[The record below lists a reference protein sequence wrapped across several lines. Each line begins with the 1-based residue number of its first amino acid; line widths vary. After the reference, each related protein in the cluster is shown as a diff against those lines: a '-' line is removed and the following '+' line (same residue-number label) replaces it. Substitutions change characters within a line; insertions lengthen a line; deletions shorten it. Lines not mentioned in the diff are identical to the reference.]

1 MGESTSAVVAAR
13 LDASRKELLDLTF
26 RNPLLNYRPLRA
38 RGVECVDCDS
48 QSVFDLLVRDSKT
61 LHFLPTRDAAEADT
75 NDKVEDIAFLV
86 PADASQ
92 LNAARRSPLALQTLS
107 TPNDLERRL
116 LSTFYTAHTFLEE
129 QGVNTLFL
137 ALGQLRWYED
147 DHSQEVRRSPLILIP
162 VSLERGKA
170 GARFDMSYRQEEVGD
185 NLSLAT
191 LLGTQFGIAMPPL
204 PEAEDLDLAAYFG
217 DVRQRIAAQKRW
229 EVNSSV
235 VLGFFSFSKFQ
246 MYKDLD
252 AKSWPADQ
260 PPSGHPLLHAL
271 LGGGFHEASTAV
283 SAHDLLD
290 QVIVPAHTNTVV
302 DADSSQ
308 ALAVLDV
315 NQGRNLVIQGPP
327 GTGKSQTI
335 TNIIAEA
342 LGQRKRVLF
351 VSAKMAALEVV
362 KERLDAL
369 ELGHACLELHS
380 NKTNKKT
387 VLHEL
392 KRTLDLGQPVV
403 PPMEDDL
410 NLLVAARDRL
420 NAYCEA
426 INAPVA
432 QSGLTLHYVFGEHL
446 ALLSDCSGV
455 TLPRLEIDGVA
466 GWTSLEF
473 RRRER
478 LVEEVQA
485 HVAQMGPPSVHPFWG
500 SGRTVFL
507 VTDTDDALR
516 AITDAHAAARA
527 LHDMARQLTD
537 ALRLHAS
544 STPADAEAL
553 GRAITRAV
561 EAPEHSGLRL
571 DTSEWV
577 SNRAEL
583 EVLLSAGAR
592 MSALHA
598 DYEGMLLPEAWEAN
612 VLASRDA
619 LVTYGPKWWRFLAGD
634 WRMARKTL
642 AQLCREVPPRD
653 TNLQIGLLNAI
664 LERQRLQVEFE
675 PRRPIGTAL
684 FGAQWQGEQSLWDVL
699 SRLQVWVV
707 GLHEQVGAGEL
718 PPALIQVLTGSA
730 DLAPIKPHA
739 DALLAALI
747 PYRERL
753 RVALGQVRLREEQ
766 LFGPQGR
773 METQPLDVQE
783 VLLDAWARNV
793 SRLQEMATFNFYV
806 EQCRQE
812 GMAGVAEAAEG
823 DTSAATLLLPAFRR
837 TRCLGLMH
845 RAFQDNP
852 QLANFS
858 GVGHEQV
865 IEQFRSLDT
874 RLLQHNKAKLA
885 RLHWDNLPS
894 GQGGGQLRVL
904 TREFEKKARHLPL
917 RRLFA
922 EAGHAIQAIK
932 PVLMMSPLSVA
943 TFLTAGQLDF
953 DLVVF
958 DEASQVKP
966 VDAFGALLRSR
977 QAVVVGDSKQL
988 PPTNFFDALT
998 AADDTDGDNVTSD
1011 LESILGMFVAQ
1022 GSPERMLRWHYRSRH
1037 ESLIAV
1043 SNQEFYDNGLLISPS
1058 PDAAREQ
1065 VGLIYHHLP
1074 HTVYDRGRSST
1085 NPLEARAV
1093 AEAVM
1098 THAQGEITRPE
1109 GEWRTLGVAAF
1120 SMTQMQAI
1128 LDHLEV
1134 LRRQNAHC
1142 EPFFRPSRREPFFV
1156 KNLENVQGDERDIIF
1171 ISLGYGRD
1179 ANGKVAMS
1187 FVPLNGQGGERRLN
1201 VLITR
1206 ARLRC
1211 EVFTNLTADDIDLS
1225 STNSVGVRALK
1236 HYLSYA
1242 QTGRLGQSVP
1252 SGRDPDSPFEREV
1265 LARLRALNYQVV
1277 PQVGCA
1283 GYFIELAVIDPERP
1297 GRYLLG
1303 IECDGATYHSAR
1315 SARDRDRLR
1324 EAVLRAQGWRIHRI
1338 WSTDWINRPGDA
1350 LRRLRNAIEE
1360 AHLATRVEP
1369 AFSVAPTPPSDDVP
1383 PTLARAAV
1391 ARSVEPVPSYVIAQL
1406 PPIYGWGNGY
1416 FPPLSV
1422 VSALAEV
1429 VAVESPVHLQD
1440 VTRRIAAAAGI
1451 GRVTQN
1457 VREAMSSAA
1466 EMAVRGGQ
1474 ARREGDFLWSPDM
1487 SAPPLRSRA
1496 ALDASARR
1504 LDWVTTEEIG
1514 LAILKAVDDSYGAS
1528 VEELPRSACRVL
1540 GFERVSQEMK
1550 GQIDDTL
1557 RSLVADKRVNITSD
1571 TITRA
1576 A

>member
-1 MGESTSAVVAAR
+1 MGESASAIVAAR

-38 RGVECVDCDS
+38 RGVEAVDADP
-48 QSVFDLLVRDSKT
+48 QAVFDLLVGAGKA
-61 LHFLPTRDAAEADT
+61 LHFLPTSGAAEADV
-75 NDKVEDIAFLV
+75 DDEAESVLLLV
-86 PADASQ
+86 TTSAPQSDG
-92 LNAARRSPLALQTLS
+92 ARRSPLALQTRS

-116 LSTFYTAHTFLEE
+116 LTTFYTAHTFLEE

-147 DHSQEVRRSPLILIP
+147 DHSQEARRSPLLLIP
-162 VSLERGKA
+162 VSLERNGA
-170 GARFDMSYRQEEVGD
+170 GARFEMSYRQEEVGD

-191 LLGTQFGIAMPPL
+191 LLGAQFGIALPSM
-204 PEAEDLDLAAYFG
+204 PEAEDLDVVAYFA

-229 EVNSSV
+229 EVDSAAV

-252 AKSWPADQ
+252 AKSWPSDQ
-260 PPSGHPLLHAL
+260 SPSDHPLLHAL
-271 LGGGFHEASTAV
+271 LGNGFHEAEAAV
-283 SAHDLLD
+283 SARDQLD
-290 QVIVPAHTNTVV
+290 QIIAPSDTNTVV

-342 LGQRKRVLF
+342 LGHGKRVLF
-351 VSAKMAALEVV
+351 VSEKMAALEVV
-362 KERLDAL
+362 KERMDAL

-380 NKTNKKT
+380 NKTNKKA
-387 VLHEL
+387 VLAEL
-392 KRTLDLGQPVV
+392 KRTLDLGQPIV

-410 NLLVAARDRL
+410 SMLVAARDRL
-420 NAYCEA
+420 NTYCEA
-426 INAPVA
+426 VNAPVA
-432 QSGLTLHYVFGEHL
+432 QSGLTLHHVFGDYL
-446 ALLSDCSGV
+446 ALESACSGV
-455 TLPRLEIDGVA
+455 TLPRLEIDGVG

-473 RRRER
+473 RQREK
-478 LVEEVQA
+478 LVEELQA
-485 HVAQMGPPSVHPFWG
+485 LIAQMGLPHEHPFWG
-500 SGRTVFL
+500 SGRTIFL
-507 VTDTDDALR
+507 PTDVDDVLHALTG
-516 AITDAHAAARA
+516 ALAATRA
-527 LHDMARQLTD
+527 LHGAARGLTD
-537 ALRLHAS
+537 ALHLPTP
-544 STPADAEAL
+544 STPADVEAL
-553 GRAITRAV
+553 AHAITRAV
-561 EAPEHSGLRL
+561 EAPEHNGLRL
-571 DTSEWV
+571 DTAEWLSRRV
-577 SNRAEL
+577 DMEA
-583 EVLLSAGAR
+583 LLSLGER
-592 MSALHA
+592 MSALHS
-598 DYEGMLLPEAWEAN
+598 DSDGILLPEAWAED
-612 VLASRDA
+612 VLATRASI
-619 LVTYGPKWWRFLAGD
+619 VTYGAKWWRFFAAD
-634 WRMARKTL
+634 WRAARKTL
-642 AQLCREVPPRD
+642 TQLCREAPPRD
-653 TNLQIGLLNAI
+653 TALQIGLLDAI
-664 LERQRLQVEFE
+664 LERRRLQAEFE
-675 PRRPIGTAL
+675 TRRSLGAAL
-684 FGAQWQGEQSLWDVL
+684 FGAQWQGEQSQWNVL
-699 SRLQVWVV
+699 SRLLTWVV

-730 DLAPIKPHA
+730 DLAPVKPRA
-739 DALLAALI
+739 DALLAVLT
-747 PYRERL
+747 PYREGL
-753 RVALGQVRLREEQ
+753 RAALGQVGLREGQ
-766 LFGPQGR
+766 KFGPQGR
-773 METQPLDVQE
+773 MEAQPLSMQE
-783 VLLDAWARNV
+783 ALLDAWTQNV
-793 SRLQEMATFNFYV
+793 PRLQEMAAFNFYAKR
-806 EQCRQE
+806 CSQE
-812 GMAGVAEAAEG
+812 GMAGVADVAESDSGAAK
-823 DTSAATLLLPAFRR
+823 LLLPAFRR
-837 TRCLGLMH
+837 TWCRGLMR
-845 RAFQDNP
+845 RAFQDSP

-858 GVGHEQV
+858 GVGHEKV
-865 IEQFRSLDT
+865 IEQFRELDM

-917 RRLFA
+917 RRLFTD
-922 EAGHAIQAIK
+922 AGHAIQAIK

-966 VDAFGALLRSR
+966 VDAFGALLRGK

-998 AADDTDGDNVTSD
+998 TADGTDGDNVTSD
-1011 LESILGMFVAQ
+1011 LESILGMFVSQ

-1043 SNQEFYDNGLLISPS
+1043 SNQEFYDNGLLIFPS
-1058 PDAAREQ
+1058 PDAARER
-1065 VGLIYHHLP
+1065 VGLVYHYLP

-1098 THAQGEITRPE
+1098 AHAQEEMARPE

-1128 LDHLEV
+1128 LDQLEV
-1134 LRRQNAHC
+1134 MRRQNASC
-1142 EPFFRPSRREPFFV
+1142 EPFFRSSRREPFFV

-1187 FVPLNGQGGERRLN
+1187 FGPLNRQGGERRLN

-1211 EVFTNLTADDIDLS
+1211 EVFTNLSADDIA
-1225 STNSVGVRALK
+1225 STDSVGVQALK

-1242 QTGRLGQSVP
+1242 QTGRLSQSVP
-1252 SGRDPDSPFEREV
+1252 SGREPDSPFEREV
-1265 LARLRALNYQVV
+1265 LARLRALNYHVQ

-1283 GYFIELAVIDPERP
+1283 GYFIDLAVVDPEKP

-1303 IECDGATYHSAR
+1303 VECDGATYHSAR

-1338 WSTDWINRPGDA
+1338 WSTDWINRPGDE
-1350 LRRLRNAIEE
+1350 LRRLQNAIEE
-1360 AHLATRVEP
+1360 VRLAARVDP
-1369 AFSVAPTPPSDDVP
+1369 IVSVAPASAHDAPPP
-1383 PTLARAAV
+1383 LARAAV
-1391 ARSVEPVPSYVIAQL
+1391 ARSVEPVTSYVTAQL
-1406 PPIYGWGNGY
+1406 APIYGWGNGY
-1416 FPPLSV
+1416 FPPLGLAA
-1422 VSALAEV
+1422 ALAEV
-1429 VAVESPVHLQD
+1429 VAVEGPVHLQEA
-1440 VTRRIAAAAGI
+1440 TRRIADAAGI
-1451 GRVTQN
+1451 GRVTQK
-1457 VREAMSSAA
+1457 VREAMEAAA
-1466 EMAVRGGQ
+1466 ELTVQGGR
-1474 ARREGDFLWSPDM
+1474 ARRDGDFLWVPAM
-1487 SAPPLRSRA
+1487 TAPPLRSRA
-1496 ALDASARR
+1496 GLDTASRR
-1504 LDWVTTEEIG
+1504 LDWVAPEEIG
-1514 LAILKAVDDSYGAS
+1514 LAILRALDESYGLS

-1550 GQIDDTL
+1550 SQIDDVL
-1557 RSLVADKRVNITSD
+1557 RALITTKRVSVTGN
-1571 TITRA
+1571 TITLGE
-1576 A
+1576 